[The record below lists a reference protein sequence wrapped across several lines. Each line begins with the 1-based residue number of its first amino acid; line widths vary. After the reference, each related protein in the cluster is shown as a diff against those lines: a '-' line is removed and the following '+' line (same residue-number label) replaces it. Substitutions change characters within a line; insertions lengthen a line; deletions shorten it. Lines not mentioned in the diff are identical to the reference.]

1 MENNSKIRIL
11 YLMDILN
18 RFSDEDNPLTTNQII
33 QKLEDMYEITVHRT
47 TVPKDISVLQS
58 YGLDIITIQS
68 TQTKYFIGK
77 RQFEDPE
84 LRLLIDAVEASKFIT
99 AEKSTTLISKIK
111 SLTSVH
117 KAESLKRNIYVADR
131 IKPGNENI
139 YSIVNAIND
148 AINRSRKITF
158 RYYEYTGLKKKVL
171 RNNGEVYSISP
182 YHMVWTGDYYYVVG
196 YSNKHEKIVSF
207 RVDRIADIPKIAN
220 IASELAPANFDLPQ
234 YTRQVFGMFDGN
246 TQLVDLRCDNSLMK
260 TVIDRFGEDITV
272 LAYDMDSFRLKIEV
286 SLSPTF
292 YGWIFGFGG
301 KIQILGPQVAKDEYI
316 KMLESALNQQNTIK

>member
-220 IASELAPANFDLPQ
+220 IASEPAPANFDLPQ

-316 KMLESALNQQNTIK
+316 KMLESAFNQQNTIK